1 MSEQIE
7 QQNSLKKLQDFP
19 DEQPVFMLNYLS
31 YKETVT
37 ETGKT
42 GKEAYSD
49 YLKAAV
55 PFFNT
60 LNAEIIF
67 KGSPLAT
74 IIGPSDESLWDEV
87 LIVRYANKNEFM
99 KLMAMKDYPRDLRA
113 LALSDS
119 RLIFCK

>member
-1 MSEQIE
+1 MSGQIDL
-7 QQNSLKKLQDFP
+7 QSGIKQLQDFP
-19 DEQPVFMLNYLS
+19 DGQAVFMLNYLN
-31 YKETVT
+31 YKEIVT

-42 GKEAYSD
+42 GKETYAD
-49 YLKAAV
+49 YLKASV

-60 LNAEIIF
+60 LDSDIIF

-74 IIGPSDESLWDEV
+74 IIGPSDETLWDEV

-99 KLMAMKDYPRDLRA
+99 KLMAMKDYPRDLRS

>member
-42 GKEAYSD
+42 GKEAYSCLL
-49 YLKAAV
+49 Y
-55 PFFNT
+55 T
-60 LNAEIIF
+60 
-67 KGSPLAT
+67 SP
-74 IIGPSDESLWDEV
+74 S
-87 LIVRYANKNEFM
+87 
-99 KLMAMKDYPRDLRA
+99 PRD
-113 LALSDS
+113 S
-119 RLIFCK
+119 

>member
-1 MSEQIE
+1 MSGQID
-7 QQNSLKKLQDFP
+7 LQSGIKQLQEFP
-19 DEQPVFMLNYLS
+19 DGQPVFMLNYLN
-31 YKETVT
+31 YKETVV

-42 GKEAYSD
+42 GKETYAD

-55 PFFNT
+55 PFFNI
-60 LNAEIIF
+60 LDAEIIF

-99 KLMAMKDYPRDLRA
+99 KLMAIKDYPRALRS

-119 RLIFCK
+119 RLILCK

>member
-1 MSEQIE
+1 MSGQID
-7 QQNSLKKLQDFP
+7 LQSGIKQLQEFP
-19 DEQPVFMLNYLS
+19 DGQPVFMLNYLN
-31 YKETVT
+31 YKETVV

-42 GKEAYSD
+42 GKETYAD

-55 PFFNT
+55 PFFNI
-60 LNAEIIF
+60 LDAEIIF

-99 KLMAMKDYPRDLRA
+99 KLMAMKDYPRALRS

-119 RLIFCK
+119 RLILCK